1 MNPQQQVHEV
11 LGLPMVGG
19 MLCREMPLYAERY
32 FLHETDRAVPPVNVM
47 ALLTQLG
54 GSRVQEGVEGELR
67 STSLPCVSL
76 LMPAGCATHW
86 HYSGSVDFAVFY
98 LPERTDEVFQ
108 RLREL
113 CVGAQAPLPFSD
125 PLVSAAA
132 RQLMDELNLGAK
144 ADQGFMARLATVML
158 EQVSRAL
165 RADANSGIHPPH
177 MQLARLQAV
186 LAFIRENL
194 AQELSI
200 SQLAEQAGVSPA
212 HFRRLFQ
219 SAMGLPPHRYVMN
232 ARLEHARNLLMQT
245 DLPILH
251 IALECGFST
260 QSHLTAAFKTAHAT
274 TPAQYR
280 AQAGGGKGRA

>member
-1 MNPQQQVHEV
+1 MNPQQQVHEA

-19 MLCREMPLYAERY
+19 MLCSEMPLYAERY
-32 FLHETDRAVPPVNVM
+32 FLHETDRVVPAVSVM
-47 ALLTQLG
+47 ALLTQFG
-54 GSRVQEGVEGELR
+54 GSRVQEGMEGELR
-67 STSLPCVSL
+67 STSLPFVSL

-98 LPERTDEVFQ
+98 LPERTDGVFQ
-108 RLREL
+108 QLREL
-113 CVGAQAPLPFSD
+113 CADAQAPFSFSD
-125 PLVSAAA
+125 ALVSAAA
-132 RQLMDELNLGAK
+132 RQLMDELNLGSQ
-144 ADQGFMARLATVML
+144 ADQGFMARLAAVMF
-158 EQVSRAL
+158 EQVCRAL
-165 RADANSGIHPPH
+165 RSDTPGGINPPH
-177 MQLARLQAV
+177 IQLARLQTV
-186 LAFIRENL
+186 LTFIREHL

-219 SAMGLPPHRYVMN
+219 SAMGMPPHRYVMN
-232 ARLEHARNLLMQT
+232 ARLEHARDLLIQT

-260 QSHLTAAFKTAHAT
+260 QSHLTAAFKAAHAT

-280 AQAGGGKGRA
+280 TQAGGNKGRA